1 MANANETA
9 SVNKII
15 NKMTSASETV
25 MVNANASEIIHPR
38 RLVMVQ
44 SEDNCMFCPHPKGES
59 ISTYVDVMNKLGYIS
74 CLPCRDNMEE
84 AVKAFDKR
92 VSMERVAHLRN
103 KEFCI
108 RRSSGEVE
116 GGWSL
121 MFQPITFDAFTQT
134 EIILCSRCHP
144 SQAGKD
150 IVKWCIV
157 EDIVRLNPC

>member
-1 MANANETA
+1 MANE
-9 SVNKII
+9 
-15 NKMTSASETV
+15 SE
-25 MVNANASEIIHPR
+25 MANASEMANEMIHPR

-59 ISTYVDVMNKLGYIS
+59 VSTYVDIMNKLGYIS
-74 CLPCRDNMEE
+74 CLPCQAKMEE
-84 AVKAFDKR
+84 AVKAYDKR

-121 MFQPITFDAFTQT
+121 MLQPITFDPFTQK
-134 EIILCSRCHP
+134 EVILCSRCHP
-144 SQAGKD
+144 YQAGKD
-150 IVKWCIV
+150 IVRWCFLD
-157 EDIVRLNPC
+157 DILQLNPF